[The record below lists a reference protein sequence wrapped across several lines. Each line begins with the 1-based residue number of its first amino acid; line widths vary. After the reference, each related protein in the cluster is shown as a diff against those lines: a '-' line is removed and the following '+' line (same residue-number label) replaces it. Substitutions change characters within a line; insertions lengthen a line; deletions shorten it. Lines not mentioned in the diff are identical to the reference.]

1 MILLGPRVS
10 SITER
15 LRALTP
21 PVSSPYA
28 LIAISNVN
36 RGACYQQAVADVFE
50 FVTVV
55 VRDGDEATAEIG
67 RQGPP
72 RLLIVDLS
80 LPRVDGFAVVRKVR
94 RQATEIDTRIIVVA
108 AHETLRAAA
117 RDLAGPLDIAAVL
130 PLDVDKAELQQVLI
144 AESRA
149 MQRTSKASRQFVAT
163 KPPGSDVDDILDR
176 AAVDARRRFQLAASV
191 GY

>member
-1 MILLGPRVS
+1 MPG
-10 SITER
+10 
-15 LRALTP
+15 
-21 PVSSPYA
+21 SSPYA
-28 LIAISNVN
+28 LIAISNAT
-36 RGACYQQAVADVFE
+36 RAACFRQAAGDAFE
-50 FVTVV
+50 IDTVV

-94 RQATEIDTRIIVVA
+94 RQATETDTRIIVVA

-130 PLDVDKAELQQVLI
+130 PLDVDK
-144 AESRA
+144 
-149 MQRTSKASRQFVAT
+149 
-163 KPPGSDVDDILDR
+163 
-176 AAVDARRRFQLAASV
+176 
-191 GY
+191 

>member
-1 MILLGPRVS
+1 MPGS
-10 SITER
+10 SR
-15 LRALTP
+15 
-21 PVSSPYA
+21 YA
-28 LIAISNVN
+28 LIAISNVA
-36 RGACYQQAVADVFE
+36 RAACFREAAAAFE
-50 FVTVV
+50 IDTVV

-94 RQATEIDTRIIVVA
+94 RQATDIDTRIIVVA

-130 PLDVDKAELQQVLI
+130 PLDVDKTGLQQVLI

-149 MQRTSKASRQFVAT
+149 MQR
-163 KPPGSDVDDILDR
+163 
-176 AAVDARRRFQLAASV
+176 
-191 GY
+191 